1 MYYKP
6 YTDFIATIYT
16 NCRSPQD
23 CSFSSGLRFSQL
35 TRNSSGGGGDH
46 QSWVS
51 VARLVVGRK
60 EGEELRLCLDQRVR
74 LAWQPALHAMLL
86 AAGEDAASLMAAL
99 LPPRTAA
106 AASGGGGHTV
116 ITHINVSEKVS
127 LLISTGQ

>member
-1 MYYKP
+1 M
-6 YTDFIATIYT
+6 
-16 NCRSPQD
+16 
-23 CSFSSGLRFSQL
+23 
-35 TRNSSGGGGDH
+35 TRNSSGGGGGDH

-51 VARLVVGRK
+51 VARLVIGRK

>member
-1 MYYKP
+1 L
-6 YTDFIATIYT
+6 FL
-16 NCRSPQD
+16 
-23 CSFSSGLRFSQL
+23 SSGLRFSQL

-74 LAWQPALHAMLL
+74 LAWQPALHSMLL
-86 AAGEDAASLMAAL
+86 AAGADAASLLAAL
-99 LPPRTAA
+99 LPPKAS
-106 AASGGGGHTV
+106 AASGGVGHTV

-127 LLISTGQ
+127 LLMSTGQ